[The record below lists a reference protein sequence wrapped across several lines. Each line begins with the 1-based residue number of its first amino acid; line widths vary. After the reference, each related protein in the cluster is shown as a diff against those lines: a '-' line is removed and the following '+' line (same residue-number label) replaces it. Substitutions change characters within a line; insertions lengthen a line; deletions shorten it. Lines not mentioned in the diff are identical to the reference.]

1 MALANTDV
9 AISGIIR
16 NQMYRKNIKKF
27 ELEFDDD
34 YDILGCADVR
44 YLKGMN
50 DEYRV
55 LMAVRNNKTG
65 TVNFIMMKRPQS
77 DGEIVNMTNPLE
89 NCSLETSFHDN
100 YRGEIMKTT
109 NLKVGIKQPRNK
121 KNKNKTEIETK
132 KTTEEYDYGSIS
144 EWSGDKEEEVVEM
157 AVTGLNMFT
166 LEIKTVYKIQILDTS
181 DDTISGGW
189 DGKIIKDI
197 LIDLKNG
204 MGAKPCSAVEE
215 LRVH

>member
-9 AISGIIR
+9 ATSGIIR
-16 NQMYRKNIKKF
+16 SQMYRKNIKKF

-50 DEYRV
+50 NEYRV

-77 DGEIVNMTNPLE
+77 DGEIVNMTNPLK
-89 NCSLETSFHDN
+89 NFSLET
-100 YRGEIMKTT
+100 ITKTT
-109 NLKVGIKQPRNK
+109 NLKVGIKQPHNK
-121 KNKNKTEIETK
+121 KNRNETETETK

-204 MGAKPCSAVEE
+204 KGAKPCSAVKE